1 MVESLMVCGI
11 GLFAGCFLM
20 LLFFPAVHQR
30 AVRLTRR
37 DLIDATPLT
46 AKEIQAEKDQLRAQF
61 AVSVRR
67 LEVNMEQMRFKAQE
81 RAADRQNADMARLQV
96 ALDRKQAEL
105 DGKNRLILALHMR
118 EKARKHAVR
127 RTFKILGYLF
137 ARSNRPEKAPQPRV
151 VRPMQMVW
159 EFEREPDAVQLAST
173 AAAIAAVGLK
183 RRQAG
188 ARR

>member
-1 MVESLMVCGI
+1 MIESLMLCGI
-11 GLFAGCFLM
+11 GLLAGCLLM

-67 LEVNMEQMRFKAQE
+67 LEVNMEQMRVKALE
-81 RAADRQNADMARLQV
+81 RTADRQNADMARLQV
-96 ALDRKQAEL
+96 EL
-105 DGKNRLILALHMR
+105 DKKNALIRTMRLRDEVRRHT
-118 EKARKHAVR
+118 VR
-127 RTFKILGYLF
+127 RTIKLLAFLF
-137 ARSNRPEKAPQPRV
+137 ARSKRPPEVLQRRAPRTSQP
-151 VRPMQMVW
+151 VW
-159 EFEREPDAVQLAST
+159 EFEREPDAGELAST
-173 AAAIAAVGLK
+173 AAPIAAVGLK